1 MKDYKFYDY
10 DENKDIIKIY
20 GDDAYNYFSQ
30 NHNIIIDSID
40 FDKYKNVI
48 LYIED
53 IKKRDIISLEQE
65 LLNSIEHLNDA
76 EIKKTKIILTFN
88 TKEIELN

>member
-10 DENKDIIKIY
+10 DKNNDTIKIY
-20 GDDAYNYFSQ
+20 GDDISNYFQQ
-30 NHNIIIDSID
+30 NFDIIIDSID
-40 FDKYKNVI
+40 FDEKQNVI

-53 IKKRDIISLEQE
+53 IKNKNVIKLEQK
-65 LLNSIEHLNDA
+65 LLKSIEHLNDV

>member
-10 DENKDIIKIY
+10 DENNDTIKIY
-20 GDDAYNYFSQ
+20 GDDISNYFQQ
-30 NHNIIIDSID
+30 NFDIIIDSID
-40 FDKYKNVI
+40 FDEKQNVI

-53 IKKRDIISLEQE
+53 IKNKNVIKLEQK
-65 LLNSIEHLNDA
+65 LLKSIEHLNDV

>member
-1 MKDYKFYDY
+1 MKLF
-10 DENKDIIKIY
+10 NTIKIY
-20 GDDAYNYFSQ
+20 GDDISNYLQ
-30 NHNIIIDSID
+30 
-40 FDKYKNVI
+40 NVI

-53 IKKRDIISLEQE
+53 IKNKNVIKLEQK
-65 LLNSIEHLNDA
+65 LLKSIEHLNDV

>member
-1 MKDYKFYDY
+1 MKDYKFYEY
-10 DENKDIIKIY
+10 DENNDTIKIY
-20 GDDAYNYFSQ
+20 GDDISNYFLQ
-30 NHNIIIDSID
+30 NYVIIIDSID
-40 FDKYKNVI
+40 FDECKNVI

-53 IKKRDIISLEQE
+53 IKNNNIVELEQK
-65 LLNSIEHLNDA
+65 LLNSIEHLNDV

>member
-10 DENKDIIKIY
+10 DENTDIIKIY
-20 GDDAYNYFSQ
+20 GDDMSNYFSEKFD
-30 NHNIIIDSID
+30 IIVDSID

-65 LLNSIEHLNDA
+65 LLNSIEHLNDV

>member
-10 DENKDIIKIY
+10 DENNDIIKIY
-20 GDDAYNYFSQ
+20 GDDMSNYFSK
-30 NHNIIIDSID
+30 NFEIVVDSID

-53 IKKRDIISLEQE
+53 IKKNEISLEQD
-65 LLNSIEHLNDA
+65 LLNSIEHLNDV

>member
-1 MKDYKFYDY
+1 MKDYKFYEY
-10 DENKDIIKIY
+10 DENNYTIKIY
-20 GDDAYNYFSQ
+20 GDDISNYFLQ
-30 NHNIIIDSID
+30 NYVIIIDSID
-40 FDKYKNVI
+40 FDECKNVI

-53 IKKRDIISLEQE
+53 IKNNNIVELEQK
-65 LLNSIEHLNDA
+65 LLNSIEHLNDV